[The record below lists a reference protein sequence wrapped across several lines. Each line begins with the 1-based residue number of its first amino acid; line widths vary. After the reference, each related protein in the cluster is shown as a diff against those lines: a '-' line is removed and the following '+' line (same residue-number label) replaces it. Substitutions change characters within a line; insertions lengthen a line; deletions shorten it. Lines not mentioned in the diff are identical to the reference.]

1 MSQYLTEANASTIA
15 TTGGIKAIASAMT
28 NHANN
33 NDIQKEGSSAIN
45 NVVYDNPVRIA
56 MAGEA
61 GVVPLL
67 QHAAAMGIAR
77 AANQLQ
83 RMGV

>member
-1 MSQYLTEANASTIA
+1 MVNHADDNDVQESAA
-15 TTGGIKAIASAMT
+15 KAI
-28 NHANN
+28 
-33 NDIQKEGSSAIN
+33 E
-45 NVVYDNPVRIA
+45 NVVWDNPARIA

-77 AANQLQ
+77 AARQLR
-83 RMGV
+83 RMGM